1 MTKKGNV
8 LERRIVN
15 TAQANQKFAEKI
27 KKDIEK
33 YDETSR
39 ALSAQAISLIHA
51 INFSFLKLIQLM
63 ANKGSGN
70 EKAMA
75 AIVCGLIDEPSVREM
90 LGAGKEI
97 GNVTDGELHTLAHPP
112 LLLIPNNT
120 VLAKQIERIKEGN
133 YNTSNNTIEDA
144 VEVLF
149 RSLFL

>member
-8 LERRIVN
+8 LARGIST
-15 TAQANQKFAEKI
+15 TAQANRQFAEKI

-33 YDETSR
+33 YGETNR
-39 ALSAQAISLIHA
+39 ALSLQAISLIHA

-63 ANKGSGN
+63 AKTSGN
-70 EKAMA
+70 EKTIA
-75 AIVCGLIDEPSVREM
+75 AIVCGLMDESSVREM
-90 LGAGKEI
+90 LDAGKEI
-97 GNVTDGELHTLAHPP
+97 GDVTDAELHTLAHPP

-120 VLAKQIERIKEGN
+120 VLAKQIERIKKSN
-133 YNTSNNTIEDA
+133 YNTSNANEDA